1 MKNKHTTLFLML
13 FIFIVGAS
21 VFTVILAE
29 DAVISVIST
38 VSTLLGI
45 LGLLY
50 SFSLDRNISE
60 ASFLFDLHN
69 SFRGNEKIQAIS
81 VKLEEVFLGKDTH
94 ITEEDRHNL
103 VEYLTFFEALASME
117 DRGVISISSFD
128 SLFGYDFFLAVNNED
143 VRKLELETYNM
154 YYTKLTAL
162 AEKWEKYRIKHKLPI
177 PLSEKNK

>member
-1 MKNKHTTLFLML
+1 MRNKHTTLFLIL
-13 FIFIVGAS
+13 FLFIVGAS
-21 VFTVILAE
+21 VFTVICAN
-29 DAVISVIST
+29 DTIVTVIST

-69 SFRGNEKIQAIS
+69 SFRGNEKIQSVS

-94 ITEEDRHNL
+94 ITEDDRRNV
-103 VEYLTFFEALASME
+103 VEYLTFFEVLASME

-128 SLFGYDFFLAVNNED
+128 SLFGYDFFLAVNNAE
-143 VRKLELETYNM
+143 VRALELKTYNM